1 MDYAYGLVIKN
12 YLLTLVTK
20 IAPMNQFY
28 LRISLFV
35 SLISLG
41 SIGCNSNNNSGTDSP
56 AIYDTN
62 DRDIDPSN
70 DHLSQKYK
78 LDKIT
83 LPAGF
88 KIGIYAEVPN
98 ARSMTL
104 SPEGTL
110 YVGTQKSS
118 VYAIP
123 DKNKDGKADKVYE
136 IVNNIDAP
144 NGVAFKDGSLFIG
157 GISTIFRID
166 NIESNLV
173 NPSKPVIVYDQYPSD
188 KHHGYKFIAFG
199 PDGKLYIPVG
209 APCNICEPKKPVY
222 ASITRMNPDGSDF
235 EIFASGVRNTVGFD
249 WHPKTQEIWFT
260 DNGRDLMGND
270 MPDDELN
277 TAPKAG
283 MHFGYPYCH
292 QGNII
297 DPEVGEGKNCSD
309 YTAPVKLL
317 GPHVAALGMRFNKDN
332 KFPREYDNAIFIAEH
347 GSWNRTTPIGYRIAV
362 VKMNADGTLMDPVI
376 FVDGWLQNI
385 RDVSGRPVDVQFLPD
400 GSMLV
405 SDDYAGVIYKISYKN

>member
-1 MDYAYGLVIKN
+1 MRFFHLSTYLAIIFLFTGL
-12 YLLTLVTK
+12 L
-20 IAPMNQFY
+20 A
-28 LRISLFV
+28 
-35 SLISLG
+35 
-41 SIGCNSNNNSGTDSP
+41 CNSGQLPSEKKPDDQSNSP
-56 AIYDTN
+56 A
-62 DRDIDPSN
+62 RDNSLVQ
-70 DHLSQKYK
+70 DHLSKKYK

-83 LPAGF
+83 LPEGF
-88 KIGIYAEVPN
+88 RIEVYAEVPN

-110 YVGTQKSS
+110 YVGTQKNS

-136 IVNNIDAP
+136 IVNNLDAP
-144 NGVAFKDGSLFIG
+144 NGVAFKDGSLYIG
-157 GISTIFRID
+157 SISTIYRLD
-166 NIESNLV
+166 NIESSLE
-173 NPSKPVIVYDQYPSD
+173 NPSKPVIIYDKYPTD

-199 PDGKLYIPVG
+199 PDGKLYVPVG
-209 APCNICEPKKPVY
+209 APCNICEPTKPVY
-222 ASITRMNPDGSDF
+222 AAITRMNPDGSDF

-249 WHPKTQEIWFT
+249 WNPKTQEIWFT

-270 MPDDELN
+270 LPNDELN
-277 TAPKAG
+277 TASKAG

-292 QGNII
+292 QGDIL
-297 DPEVGEGKNCSD
+297 DPEFGKGKNCSD

-317 GPHVAALGMRFNKDN
+317 GPHVAALGMRFNKEN
-332 KFPREYDNAIFIAEH
+332 KFPEEYDNAIFIAEH

-362 VKMNADGTLMDPVI
+362 VKMKADGTAMDLVI
-376 FVDGWLQNI
+376 FADGWLQNV

-405 SDDYAGVIYKISYKN
+405 SDDYAGVIYKISYEK